1 MERNRS
7 NGEIDTS
14 IPEEG
19 GTAGNGIK
27 KPKKI
32 DPKKRKIYNNTY
44 RLKLKGIRVDA
55 HKKNIYTN
63 LEGEKSIFSIRQVKN
78 LVDLGFVVQLEIS

>member
-1 MERNRS
+1 MERNPS
-7 NGEIDTS
+7 NGEVDTS

-27 KPKKI
+27 TPKKI

-44 RLKLKGIRVDA
+44 RLKRKGIRLDA

-63 LEGEKSIFSIRQVKN
+63 FEGEKSIFSIRQVKN
-78 LVDLGFVVQLEIS
+78 LVDLGFVVQLEII